1 MSYLPLPTKADLS
14 GPALELY
21 EDTERRWGY
30 VPNISKAYALAP
42 KIMVAEDVWSKGV
55 MYEGFLPRPL
65 KEAIATT
72 VSVVNQCNYCASSH
86 AHAYTLAGG
95 EADDARACKRLDFA
109 AFGPREQTALRFTQ
123 RAARDPKAI
132 GQADIDALREHFTP
146 GEIVEIAVVIQQ
158 FMGYN
163 WFVTL
168 LGLELEALNSMRDVP
183 LAAGD

>member
-1 MSYLPLPTKADLS
+1 MSYLPLPTKSDLS

-109 AFGPREQTALRFTQ
+109 VFGPREQAALRFTQ
-123 RAARDPKAI
+123 CAAHDPNSI

-168 LGLELEALNSMRDVP
+168 LGLELEAPNSMKDVP

>member
-1 MSYLPLPTKADLS
+1 MSYLPLPTKAELS

-30 VPNISKAYALAP
+30 VPNISRAYALAP
-42 KIMVAEDVWSKGV
+42 QIMVAEDVWSKGV

-95 EADDARACKRLDFA
+95 EADAARACKRLDFS
-109 AFGPREQTALRFTQ
+109 AFPAREQAALRFTQ
-123 RAARDPKAI
+123 HAARDPKAVTR
-132 GQADIDALREHFTP
+132 ADIDALHAHFTL

-168 LGLELEALNSMRDVP
+168 LGLELEAPNAMKDAP
-183 LAAGD
+183 LAAPV